1 MSGED
6 RQKMTQVEIDFFWT
20 LTEQIPLDLDFTPC
34 DKFSRQQYFKS
45 PNALGYLVSNGGTVA
60 AWHTT
65 SAPTTTNFQIK
76 PSKNYA
82 GHWEVSGKDFQI
94 FRENRPSWLIRKFNQ
109 LLIGWVWVDDK

>member
-1 MSGED
+1 M
-6 RQKMTQVEIDFFWT
+6 RQLEIEFFYP

-34 DKFSRQQYFKS
+34 EQFYRKLSVTGYGTLSGQVLSSDGSLGTTWTTLAPTATSFHIQPS
-45 PNALGYLVSNGGTVA
+45 PNYV
-60 AWHTT
+60 
-65 SAPTTTNFQIK
+65 
-76 PSKNYA
+76 